1 MVVRTSRTA
10 AFASY
15 GVSLVNPNWSL
26 SGRSDARRAVAVS
39 LWQDELRGRGGRLFY
54 ERTSWEGWHDGP
66 GRREFFENLKWA
78 LDNTL
83 GIVRVVASTRKGDV
97 RIESF
102 PLPNLVMRVAHL
114 DATAGAFRLEQV
126 IPEAIAA

>member
-10 AFASY
+10 AFAFY
-15 GVSLVNPNWSL
+15 GVPLVNRNWSL
-26 SGRSDARRAVAVS
+26 SGRSEARRVVAVS
-39 LWQDELRGRGGRLFY
+39 IWRDEIRGTGGRLFY

-66 GRREFFENLKWA
+66 GRREFFQNLRWA
-78 LDNTL
+78 WDNTV

-126 IPEAIAA
+126 VSEAIAA